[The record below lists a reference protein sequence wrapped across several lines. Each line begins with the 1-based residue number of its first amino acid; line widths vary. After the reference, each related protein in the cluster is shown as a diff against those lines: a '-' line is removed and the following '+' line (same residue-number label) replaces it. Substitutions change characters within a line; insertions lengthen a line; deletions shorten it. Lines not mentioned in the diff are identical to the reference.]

1 VNRPFTL
8 LRIAHRRLLRALF
21 GLDDDAEPLVNR
33 PWVNRPLA
41 SPQWGRHQRHSPHP
55 PRAPRVFKRWQITI
69 AGYLGRRRR

>member
-1 VNRPFTL
+1 MNRPFTL

-21 GLDDDAEPLVNR
+21 GLDDDAEPLVNGH
-33 PWVNRPLA
+33 WVNRPLA